1 MPIVIDKDL
10 PAYKILTDERIFVM
24 DSGRAFSQD
33 IRPIEIA
40 ILNLMPTKETTETQ
54 FMRLLSNSPLQ
65 VNVTL
70 LRTSS
75 YTPTHTGAEHLERF
89 YKNFKDVKDK
99 KFDGMIITGAPVENL
114 DFEEV
119 AYWDEMK
126 SIFDWTKT
134 NVTSTIFICWG
145 ALAALYY
152 FYGVK
157 KRPLKKKCFG
167 VFTHRRIATDT
178 PDALM
183 RGISDEFHM
192 PHSRHSVIYSSDVK
206 KVKEL
211 QILAKSQRAGASI
224 IKSLDGKQVF
234 VTGHMEYDREILK
247 NEYERDKA
255 KGLDIQPPLNYF
267 KDKSKTGIK
276 MNWSSTANLFYINWL
291 NYYVYQ
297 VTPYEL

>member
-40 ILNLMPTKETTETQ
+40 ILNLMPTKETTEAQ

-65 VNVTL
+65 VNITL
-70 LRTSS
+70 IRTSS
-75 YTPTHTGAEHLERF
+75 YTPSHTGAEHLERF
-89 YKNFKDVKDK
+89 YKNFDDVKDS
-99 KFDGMIITGAPVENL
+99 KFDGMIITGAPVENM
-114 DFEEV
+114 DFEDV
-119 AYWDEMK
+119 AYWDELK
-126 SIFDWTKT
+126 GILDWTKT

-145 ALAALYY
+145 AQAALYH

-157 KRPLKKKCFG
+157 KHALKKKCFG
-167 VFTHRRIATDT
+167 VFTHKRVGSDI

-192 PHSRHSVIYSSDVK
+192 PHSRHSAVYIKDIEKIDALQLLAYST
-206 KVKEL
+206 
-211 QILAKSQRAGASI
+211 RAGAGI
-224 IKSLDGKQVF
+224 IKSRDGRQVF
-234 VTGHMEYDREILK
+234 VIGHMEYDKDVLQ
-247 NEYERDKA
+247 NEYERDLA
-255 KGLDIQPPLNYF
+255 KGMDIQPPLNYYA
-267 KDKSKTGIK
+267 DKNRTKINMK
-276 MNWSSTANLFYINWL
+276 WSSTANLFYMNWL

-297 VTPYEL
+297 VTPYKL